1 MHLGE
6 VSWTAAQTAI
16 ADQRSAILPLGSI
29 EEHGPHAPMGDYMI
43 IDAIAR
49 RTAEATGDIV
59 VPTIP
64 FGYSEYFRHY
74 AGTITL
80 RPETLDAVVSDTI
93 DCLVRHRLRRIVIF
107 NGHAGN
113 GPILEPLTR
122 RVRRQIGLLIPT
134 VSPLQVIQNPAL
146 IKQVYGDNVQ
156 LGHGG
161 EPVGSLMMALRSEL
175 VHLDRAGAF
184 GRKQILGMPSDGLG
198 AILFRNVRV
207 ALPLDMR
214 DVTPETG
221 SLSDPSLASAERGE
235 TLIKYAVEFCA
246 EFMRWFRTVDP
257 WVEPDAVTP
266 LKGG

>member
-1 MHLGE
+1 MRLGE
-6 VSWTAAQTAI
+6 ASWTDARTAFAEGRTTI
-16 ADQRSAILPLGSI
+16 VPLGSI
-29 EEHGPHAPMGDYMI
+29 EEHGPHAPMGDYLI
-43 IDAIAR
+43 IDAIAG

-74 AGTITL
+74 PGTITL
-80 RPETLDAVVSDTI
+80 RPETLDAVVTDTI
-93 DCLVRHRLRRIVIF
+93 DCLVRHGARRIVIF

-113 GPILEPLTR
+113 GPILELLAR
-122 RVRRQIGLLIPT
+122 RVRRRIGLLIPT

-146 IKQVYGDNVQ
+146 IKEVYGDRVQ

-161 EPVGSLMMALRSEL
+161 EPVGSLMMALRPEL

-184 GRKQILGMPSDGLG
+184 GRTQVLGLPTDGLG
-198 AILFRNVRV
+198 AILFRGVRV
-207 ALPLDMR
+207 SLPLDMR

-221 SLSDPSLASAERGE
+221 SLSDPSLASPKRGE
-235 TLIKYAVEFCA
+235 ALLDYAVEFCA

-257 WVEPDAVTP
+257 WIGIDDATP
-266 LKGG
+266 IKGR